1 MPTCQPRSI
10 ARIEASSSSI
20 RSFLSIGGT
29 MRKISVATLVAL
41 SFACASAIAGT
52 SEAYVMAMKP
62 PVDGVIKNASML
74 YMLDPKVACPLAI
87 ANHENMRLAFIFNPS
102 FKKPIAG
109 CWAKT
114 NEPSG
119 AEAVIVGNDGT
130 FLPSVNL
137 MNLYRVDVLD
147 NGDGR
152 VLGPLMTQ
160 EQRQR
165 NIAAY
170 KQQFRQP

>member
-1 MPTCQPRSI
+1 MKKICAAAI
-10 ARIEASSSSI
+10 A
-20 RSFLSIGGT
+20 
-29 MRKISVATLVAL
+29 AL
-41 SFACASAIAGT
+41 SFASAIAGT
-52 SEAYVMAMKP
+52 SEAYVMSMKP

-87 ANHENMRLAFIFNPS
+87 ANHENMKLAFIFNPS
-102 FKKPIAG
+102 FKKPVAG
-109 CWAKT
+109 CWART
-114 NEPSG
+114 NNPSR

-152 VLGPLMTQ
+152 VLGSLMTQ
-160 EQRQR
+160 EERR
-165 NIAAY
+165 KNIETD

>member
-1 MPTCQPRSI
+1 MK
-10 ARIEASSSSI
+10 
-20 RSFLSIGGT
+20 
-29 MRKISVATLVAL
+29 KISAAAIAAL
-41 SFACASAIAGT
+41 SFASASAIAGT
-52 SEAYVMAMKP
+52 SEAYVMSMKP
-62 PVDGVIKNASML
+62 PVDGVIKHASML
-74 YMLDPKVACPLAI
+74 YMLDPKVACPLAV

-102 FKKPIAG
+102 FKIPVAG
-109 CWAKT
+109 CWART
-114 NEPSG
+114 NNPSG

-160 EQRQR
+160 DERQK
-165 NIAAY
+165 NIATY

>member
-1 MPTCQPRSI
+1 MQ
-10 ARIEASSSSI
+10 
-20 RSFLSIGGT
+20 
-29 MRKISVATLVAL
+29 KILAAALATLSVASAT
-41 SFACASAIAGT
+41 AIAGT

-74 YMLDPKVACPLAI
+74 YMLDPKVACPLPV
-87 ANHENMRLAFIFNPS
+87 ANYKHMRLAFIFNPA
-102 FKKPIAG
+102 FKKPITG
-109 CWAKT
+109 CWART
-114 NEPSG
+114 NDPSG

-152 VLGPLMTQ
+152 VLGPLMT
-160 EQRQR
+160 ENERQK
-165 NIAAY
+165 NVATY